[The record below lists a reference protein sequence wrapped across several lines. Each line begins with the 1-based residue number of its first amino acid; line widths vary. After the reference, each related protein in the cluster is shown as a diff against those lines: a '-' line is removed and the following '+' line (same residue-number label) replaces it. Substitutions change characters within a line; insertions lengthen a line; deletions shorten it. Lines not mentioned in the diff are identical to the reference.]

1 MLLQSNKF
9 RERTLPQP
17 QGASRGGG
25 GGRERGAAA
34 WASLLALNLCLN
46 INKAFLNSL
55 RSTCTACHISTSANG
70 KGRERCVC
78 GGRLPTGSEGAGL
91 VCPGGAS
98 SFSAAHWLRIIK
110 AQGVISG
117 HAIESKITSFR

>member
-9 RERTLPQP
+9 RERTLPAAPGRLQ
-17 QGASRGGG
+17 RGREA
-25 GGRERGAAA
+25 GRERGAAA

-70 KGRERCVC
+70 KGRE
-78 GGRLPTGSEGAGL
+78 L
-91 VCPGGAS
+91 
-98 SFSAAHWLRIIK
+98 
-110 AQGVISG
+110 
-117 HAIESKITSFR
+117 

>member
-1 MLLQSNKF
+1 M
-9 RERTLPQP
+9 
-17 QGASRGGG
+17 
-25 GGRERGAAA
+25 ERGER
-34 WASLLALNLCLN
+34 AL
-46 INKAFLNSL
+46 
-55 RSTCTACHISTSANG
+55 
-70 KGRERCVC
+70 C
-78 GGRLPTGSEGAGL
+78 GEGMPTGAEGAGL